1 MNYDYLLNLLPP
13 LAVSWMG
20 TAADENSATTSIVS
34 VLLMGTYVWVKCC
47 NMVVVVPCVV
57 LGASAVLETCAGVRF
72 GIVGHNYLDPVGFDA
87 HHFC

>member
-1 MNYDYLLNLLPP
+1 
-13 LAVSWMG
+13 MG
-20 TAADENSATTSIVS
+20 TAADENAAITSV
-34 VLLMGTYVWVKCC
+34 VAEPHMNTYVGVECWY
-47 NMVVVVPCVV
+47 MVVVVPCVV